1 MITFGY
7 REKYSG
13 IARAVFA
20 IIVGAVMVSVKANV
34 LNMVVQFIGAVLAV
48 KGLFAFVLTLLDKDN
63 SGFGVALLGTV
74 VRVALGGFLFFS
86 PEVFVGLLVYI
97 IAFILI
103 VFGVIQLLAMGSAS
117 RMIHVGFVAI
127 MLPIFVIA
135 MGVLLVIRP
144 SFIGETIGIIAGA
157 ALIVYGVSELLSS
170 WKMKKAIDEYDIKYP
185 EKSRTKQED
194 EPVQDVKDVDYEKID
209 EQ

>member
-34 LNMVVQFIGAVLAV
+34 LNMVVQFIGAVMAV

-63 SGFGVALLGTV
+63 SGFGVALFGTV

-86 PEVFVGLLVYI
+86 PEVFVGLLVYM

-144 SFIGETIGIIAGA
+144 SFIGEAIGLIAGVS
-157 ALIVYGVSELLSS
+157 LIIYGVSELLSS
-170 WKMKKAIDEYDIKYP
+170 WKMKKAIDEYDIKFP
-185 EKSRTKQED
+185 SK
-194 EPVQDVKDVDYEKID
+194 EPARDVKESSQVIKDVDCEKVD